1 MTNRYFP
8 SAGRVSICDPR
19 SSRKSAHA
27 VLLTSLLVLSAGW
40 ATAAIRFSDSFE
52 AYATGSNIHGQSA
65 GASTWSVAGT
75 VAGDQAIVS
84 GTTATN
90 GTKALFLADNGSS
103 RPRAS
108 LNLVTAGFIP
118 AALQKGV
125 FTFSLREDPND
136 GGAGDSFTVNLGN
149 MIISHAAG
157 TSSFYFSITG
167 GGGKTVA
174 YTPGA
179 WTKISVAFDDL
190 AKSAS
195 ISVNDVGA
203 GSITGA
209 SADFTIS
216 SFTLGTYSS
225 GETGSAIYFDAI
237 EVDDLT
243 GAYVSS
249 KIRNGSF
256 ADATAPWKLGLKN
269 SAVAIL
275 VAAGGW
281 GTVDIQ
287 SLPASP
293 VHNANVTLEQNLT
306 GNLTAGAAHTISFTA
321 KADTGKTI
329 DAFLYDASNTI
340 VWQQWSIPVGTTAA
354 NYSYSYTPTSTIVS
368 PRLVIRVGATNVDIS
383 FDNVAVNR
391 GTTPLIANG
400 SFGGIP
406 EPWALALQNSATG
419 TLSVDANAGR
429 VDIQNLPTPAKGNV
443 AVRQKLDDF
452 LFKNVPYALSFT
464 AKADAPKSIDAIL
477 YDASNTVIWAQ
488 YGISVGT
495 SSTNYSFTCTP
506 PANCDGASLV
516 FQVGGENVDITF
528 DNVALTGLE
537 LLTWAPP
544 ALVNPVTIN
553 LGPSD
558 PVPLLSSGTDY
569 IIKLPSTT
577 RISSVKIQGGRN
589 VVVIGGHVQITA
601 AGGTA
606 FYIRGGNL
614 GRTVHVE
621 GVYID
626 SDTLAE
632 GDAFAID
639 GSLQGTQAPDM
650 IVQIQNVRVERL
662 YGTMSTLHADI
673 IQPWGGVKE
682 LRVDRL
688 SGRSNYQG
696 LFLKADWRHNEQFI
710 LRNIDLRPQ
719 ADGAPGTLLWLDT
732 GLDDAAAA
740 VKDRP
745 NVPVPTRLINVSI
758 IPSSGKVLQ
767 GMVYPAAP
775 NSADPSASTPSVSD
789 GFLSWPSASWVT
801 GGVSLGSTGNEFV
814 PVGAAGLNY
823 VSPGYH

>member
-1 MTNRYFP
+1 MTNRSLP
-8 SAGRVSICDPR
+8 SAGRIAICDPR
-19 SSRKSAHA
+19 SFRKFSRA
-27 VLLTSLLVLSAGW
+27 VLLSSLLVLAAGSAG
-40 ATAAIRFSDSFE
+40 AAIRFSESFE
-52 AYATGSNIHGQSA
+52 TYATGSNIHGQAA
-65 GASTWSVAGT
+65 GTSTWSVAGT
-75 VAGDQAIVS
+75 VAGDQAVVS
-84 GTTATN
+84 GTTAAS
-90 GTKALFLADNGSS
+90 GTKALFLADNGSG

-118 AALQKGV
+118 AALQKGI

-136 GGAGDSFTVNLGN
+136 GSAGDSFTINLGS
-149 MIISHAAG
+149 MVISHAAG
-157 TSSFYFSITG
+157 TSSFYFSVTG
-167 GGGKTVA
+167 GGGKTVG

-179 WTKISVAFDDL
+179 WTKISVAFDDTT
-190 AKSAS
+190 KTAS
-195 ISVNDVGA
+195 ISVNDVNA

-209 SADFTIS
+209 SADFTLS
-216 SFTLGTYSS
+216 AFTLGTYSS

-237 EVDDLT
+237 ELDDLA

-256 ADATAPWKLGLKN
+256 SDATALWKLGLKN
-269 SAVAIL
+269 SAVATL
-275 VAAGGW
+275 VADGGW
-281 GTVDIQ
+281 GKVDIQ

-306 GNLTAGAAHTISFTA
+306 GSLTAGAAHTISFTA
-321 KADTGKTI
+321 KADTSKTI
-329 DAFLYDASNTI
+329 DAFLYDAGNI
-340 VWQQWSIPVGTTAA
+340 VWQQWSIPVGPTAA
-354 NYSYSYTPTSTIVS
+354 NYSYSYTPSATITS
-368 PRLVIRVGATNVDIS
+368 PKLVVRVGATNVDIS

-391 GTTPLIANG
+391 GATPLIANG
-400 SFGGIP
+400 SFGGVP
-406 EPWALALQNSATG
+406 DPWTLAVQNSATG
-419 TLSVDANAGR
+419 TLSVDANTGR
-429 VDIQNLPTPAKGNV
+429 VDIQSLPTPGKANV
-443 AVRQKLDDF
+443 AMRQKLDDF
-452 LFKNVPYALSFT
+452 LFKNVPYALTFT
-464 AKADAPKSIDAIL
+464 ARADAPKSIDAIL

-488 YGISVGT
+488 YGIAIGT
-495 SSTNYSFTCTP
+495 TPTNYAFTCTP

-516 FQVGGENVDITF
+516 FQVGGESAGITF
-528 DNVALTGLE
+528 DNVSLTGLE

-544 ALVNPVTIN
+544 NLVNPVTIN
-553 LGPSD
+553 LGTSD
-558 PVPLLSSGTDY
+558 AVPLLSSGTDY
-569 IIKLPSTT
+569 IIKLPATT
-577 RISSVKIQGGRN
+577 RISTVKIQGGRN
-589 VVVIGGHVQITA
+589 VVVIGGHVQITS

-606 FYIRGGNL
+606 FYIRGGDL
-614 GRTVHVE
+614 GRNVHVE

-662 YGTMSTLHADI
+662 YGTLGTLHADI

-758 IPSSGKVLQ
+758 IPSAGKVLQ
-767 GMVYPAAP
+767 GMVYPTAP
-775 NSADPSASTPSVSD
+775 NSADPNASAPSVSD

-801 GGVSLGSTGNEFV
+801 GGISLGNPGNEFV